1 MTILKQCRATLRE
14 RRPHGFDVGA
24 DIELRPVREQVGVCA
39 CAASRFSCRRSSPG
53 LRAQWLRRRIRSASP
68 V

>member
-24 DIELRPVREQVGVCA
+24 DIELRPVRT
-39 CAASRFSCRRSSPG
+39 SRG
-53 LRAQWLRRRIRSASP
+53 LRLCG
-68 V
+68 VTVLV